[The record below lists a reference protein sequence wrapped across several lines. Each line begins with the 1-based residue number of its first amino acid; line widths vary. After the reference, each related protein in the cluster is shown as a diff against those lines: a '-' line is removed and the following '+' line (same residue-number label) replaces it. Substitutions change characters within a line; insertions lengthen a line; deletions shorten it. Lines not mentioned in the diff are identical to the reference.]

1 MVPAAPGVVRRDG
14 SLAERDIVRFRHVDI
29 EVQLCRQIKRFPG
42 LTRQNEPRAVQHD
55 RSGRWARRLHLEV
68 SRLWPTNLLPF
79 V

>member
-42 LTRQNEPRAVQHD
+42 L
-55 RSGRWARRLHLEV
+55 
-68 SRLWPTNLLPF
+68 SRLGCEDAAKNLKAAMP
-79 V
+79 